1 MARRA
6 SSGINPG
13 IILAAVVLVG
23 VVVFG
28 GKQLLGGDD
37 EKFPNVP
44 RLQID
49 DFLKN
54 GNSLQKS
61 TFVVEGEI
69 DEKIQFSSR
78 GTLVSVKVAGESG
91 DGYIGI
97 EIPNGLTSENIE
109 TKQNYAIKVEFQKG
123 GIAVAQ
129 DIQRL

>member
-6 SSGINPG
+6 SSGLNPA
-13 IILAAVVLVG
+13 IILAAVVIVG
-23 VVVFG
+23 VVIFG
-28 GKQLLGGDD
+28 GKQLLMTDGDP
-37 EKFPNVP
+37 FPGIP

-69 DEKIQFSSR
+69 DEKIQFSNR
-78 GTLVSVKVAGESG
+78 GQLVSVKVSGSSGEG
-91 DGYIGI
+91 FIGI
-97 EIPNGLTSENIE
+97 EIPSGVTSENIE

-123 GIAVAQ
+123 GIAIARE
-129 DIQRL
+129 IQRL